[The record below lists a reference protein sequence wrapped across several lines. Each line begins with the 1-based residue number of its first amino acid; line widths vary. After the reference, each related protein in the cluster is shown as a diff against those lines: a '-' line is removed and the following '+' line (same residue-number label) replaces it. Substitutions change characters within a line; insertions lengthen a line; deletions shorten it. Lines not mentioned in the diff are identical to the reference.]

1 MEPMLGQILI
11 LPFTFAPESFLACD
25 GQLLPISQNPA
36 LFSLLGNRFGGDGKT
51 NFAIPNYAN
60 LAPAGS
66 TYFIATVGVFP
77 QR

>member
-1 MEPMLGQILI
+1 MEPTIGQIAI
-11 LPFTFAPESFLACD
+11 FPFTFAPVNWLACD
-25 GQLLPISQNPA
+25 GRLLPISQNPA

-66 TYFIATVGVFP
+66 TYFIAIAGAFP